1 MATSSSPLQS
11 DSQGDEDI
19 AAPKRFPKGA
29 VSGCVPPGWR
39 SPREASTPRSHR
51 CGALTDD
58 SPRRQS
64 WVPGPE
70 GSPAPAGRQT
80 VNVPVPELTAWLPPE
95 RGLHLIRFGAGDEVD
110 LPLVATSWWGLAQQ
124 GVRYLLPRSGAG
136 RVDYTG
142 MLRGCGWVDGR
153 QKGPR
158 YGQIGGWMLMD
169 VDGTPDAWTVL
180 MVVQSRLHRLRVAG
194 LGTLWGRTQQS
205 ISTSVQHD

>member
-1 MATSSSPLQS
+1 MPVIEKPIPSAPLRLCASPSPSSNSMVTA
-11 DSQGDEDI
+11 EARI
-19 AAPKRFPKGA
+19 
-29 VSGCVPPGWR
+29 SGSMNRVMRTP
-39 SPREASTPRSHR
+39 TPRSHR
-51 CGALTDD
+51 CGAPKDD

-64 WVPGPE
+64 WGPRLE

-80 VNVPVPELTAWLPPE
+80 VNIPVPELTAWLPPE

-169 VDGTPDAWTVL
+169 VDGTPDAWSVL
-180 MVVQSRLHRLRVAG
+180 MVVHPRLHRFRSAG
-194 LGTLWGRTQQS
+194 LGTLCGRTQQN